1 MTESP
6 EIFVDVI
13 LPIPLPRLFTYWVP
27 PDMAGNLQSG
37 IRVVVPFG
45 KKKQYSGIIF
55 SVHQNKPA
63 DYETKPILSVLET
76 SPIVNSA
83 QLDFWQWMAEYYQC
97 TLGEVYKAALPS
109 GLKLESETRVYY
121 NPDYIQVDE
130 LPEKVVKTLS
140 FLAEKK
146 FCSVQE
152 INTYLNQKS
161 SMSILQKLMEEGAV
175 FVSERLKESYK
186 AKTENHLRIG
196 ENYRTEQQLHEAFN
210 VLEKAPRQLNL
221 LMTLIQKTGGAG
233 MALKGTGI
241 ARKNLLEENNS
252 ATAALGELIKKGIFE
267 QYAHEVGRLD
277 RSIEE
282 VQQKNSFSPA
292 QQKAHLEI
300 EKTFEDQTVVLFH
313 GVTSSGKTEV
323 YIHLIEKHLNQGQQ
337 VLYLLPE
344 IALTTQITTRLK
356 RHFGNKLGIYHSK
369 FSSEERV
376 EVYRDLLENQNYQVI
391 LGVRSSIFLPFH
403 NLGLVI
409 VDEEH
414 EHSFK
419 QFDPA
424 PRYHARDAAIMLAH
438 KHGAKVLLGTATPSI
453 ESYYN
458 AKKGKYGLVELHTRF
473 EDIKLPRI
481 LVANTREAR
490 RKKQMKSH
498 FTPLLLEHVEESLR
512 NHQQVILFQN
522 RRGFSPFMECK
533 VCSWVPRCNFCDVS
547 MTYHKK
553 LNQLVCHY
561 CGHTVTT
568 PSTCKACGSP
578 ALSTQGFGTEK
589 IEEEIKLMFPDA
601 KVSRMDLD
609 TTRSKKSY
617 QNIISD
623 FEEGKVD
630 ILIGTQMITK
640 GLDFDNVSVVG
651 ILNAD
656 NMLNIPDF
664 RAFERGFQMMAQVSG
679 RAGRKNKQGTV
690 VLQTASPEHPII
702 GYVIENDY
710 ETMYRTQIEERQM
723 YKYPPF
729 FRLINLT
736 LKHKHKGVVDKAA
749 EELAN
754 RLRAIFGERVLGP
767 QEPPVARVQ
776 NQYLTRIILKFEKGH
791 SPSYVKQLMNDAA
804 NAILSKQQWRYVT
817 IQTDVDPL

>member
-1 MTESP
+1 MTVP
-6 EIFVDVI
+6 ETFVDVI
-13 LPIPLPRLFTYWVP
+13 LPVPLPRLFTYCVP
-27 PDMAGNLQSG
+27 PEMAEIPEPG

-45 KKKQYSGIIF
+45 KKKQYSGIVF
-55 SVHQNKPA
+55 SVHQNKPK
-63 DYETKPILSVLET
+63 DYETKPILSILES
-76 SPIVNSA
+76 SPIVTSA
-83 QLDFWQWMAEYYQC
+83 QLAFWEWMAEYYQC

-121 NPDYIQVDE
+121 NPDYVQLDD
-130 LPEKVVKTLS
+130 LPEKATKTLL
-140 FLAEKK
+140 FLSEKK
-146 FCSVQE
+146 VCTVQE
-152 INTYLNQKS
+152 INTFLGQKS
-161 SMSILQKLMEEGAV
+161 SMPLLHKLMEEGAV

-186 AKTENHLRIG
+186 AKTENHLRIA
-196 ENYRTEQQLHEAFN
+196 EPYRTEQKLHEAFN

-221 LMTLIQKTGGAG
+221 LMTLIQKAGGAG
-233 MALKGTGI
+233 NALKGQSV
-241 ARKNLLEENNS
+241 ARKELLEENSS
-252 ATAALGELIKKGIFE
+252 ATAALNELIKKDIFE
-267 QYAHEVGRLD
+267 QFPMEIGRLD
-277 RSIEE
+277 LSKDKI
-282 VQQKNSFSPA
+282 QQKSSFSPA
-292 QQKAHLEI
+292 QHKAYEEI
-300 EKTFEDQTVVLFH
+300 EKAFEQQTVVLFH
-313 GVTSSGKTEV
+313 GVTSSGKTEI
-323 YIHLIEKHLNQGQQ
+323 YIHLIEKHLSRGEQ

-391 LGVRSSIFLPFH
+391 LGVRSSIFLPFN

-424 PRYHARDAAIMLAH
+424 PRYHARDAGIMLAH
-438 KHGAKVLLGTATPSI
+438 KHKAKVLLGTATPAI

-458 AKKGKYGLVELHTRF
+458 AQKGKYALVELKTRH
-473 EDIKLPRI
+473 EDIQLPRI
-481 LVANTREAR
+481 LVADTREAR

-498 FTPLLLEHVEESLR
+498 FTPLLLEHIQQSLDDK
-512 NHQQVILFQN
+512 QQVILFQN
-522 RRGFSPFMECK
+522 RRGFSPFLECN
-533 VCSWVPRCNFCDVS
+533 VCSWVPKCNYCDVS

-553 LNQLVCHY
+553 MNQLVCHY

-568 PSTCKACGSP
+568 PSTCNACGSP

-589 IEEEIKLMFPDA
+589 IEEEIKLMFPESR
-601 KVSRMDLD
+601 VSRMDLD

-617 QNIISD
+617 QKIISD
-623 FEEGKVD
+623 FEDGKVD

-690 VLQTASPEHPII
+690 VLQTSSPDHPII
-702 GYVIENDY
+702 GYVVENDY
-710 ETMYRTQIEERQM
+710 QTMYRTQIEERQL
-723 YKYPPF
+723 YKYPPYY
-729 FRLINLT
+729 RLINLT
-736 LKHKHKGVVDKAA
+736 LRHKNKGVVEKAA
-749 EELAN
+749 DELAA
-754 RLRAIFGERVLGP
+754 RLRAIFRDRVLGP

-776 NQYLTRIILKFEKGH
+776 NLYLTRIILKFEKGH
-791 SPSYVKQLMNDAA
+791 APSYVKQLMNDAT
-804 NAILSKQQWRYVT
+804 NAILSQPQWKYVT

>member
-1 MTESP
+1 MTNP

-27 PDMAGNLQSG
+27 PDMVENLEPG

-45 KKKQYSGIIF
+45 KKKQYSGIVF
-55 SVHQNKPA
+55 LVHQNKPA
-63 DYETKPILSVLET
+63 DYETKPILSVLEST
-76 SPIVNSA
+76 PIVNAS

-97 TLGEVYKAALPS
+97 TMGEVYKAALPS

-121 NPDYIQVDE
+121 NPDYIQLDD
-130 LPEKVVKTLS
+130 LPDKAIKVLS
-140 FLAEKK
+140 LLSEKK
-146 FCSVQE
+146 VCSIQE
-152 INTYLNQKS
+152 INTFLNQKS
-161 SMSILQKLMEEGAV
+161 SMTLLHKLMEEGAV

-186 AKTENHLRIG
+186 AKTENYLRIT
-196 ENYRTEQQLHEAFN
+196 ENYRTEQKLHEAFDL
-210 VLEKAPRQLNL
+210 LEKAPRQLNL
-221 LMTLIQKTGGAG
+221 LMTLIQKTGGTG
-233 MALKGTGI
+233 NVLKGTGI
-241 ARKNLLEENNS
+241 ARKDLLDENNS
-252 ATAALGELIKKGIFE
+252 AATALNELIKKEIFE
-267 QYAHEVGRLD
+267 QYALEVGRLE
-277 RSIEE
+277 RTTEA
-282 VQQKNSFSPA
+282 VQQKNSFSTA
-292 QQKAHLEI
+292 QQTAYNAI
-300 EKTFEDQTVVLFH
+300 EKAFEDQTVVLFH
-313 GVTSSGKTEV
+313 GVTSSGKTEI
-323 YIHLIEKHLNQGQQ
+323 YIHLIEKHLGRGEQ

-424 PRYHARDAAIMLAH
+424 PRYHARDAGIMLAH

-458 AKKGKYGLVELHTRF
+458 ARKGKYALVELNTRH
-473 EDIKLPRI
+473 EDIQLPRI
-481 LVANTREAR
+481 LITDTREAR

-498 FTPLLLEHVEESLR
+498 FTPLLLEHVQESLQ
-512 NHQQVILFQN
+512 NKQQVILFQN
-522 RRGFSPFMECK
+522 RRGFSPFLECK
-533 VCSWVPRCNFCDVS
+533 VCSWVPKCKFCDVS

-561 CGHTVTT
+561 CGYTVTT
-568 PSTCKACGSP
+568 PTTCNACGSP

-589 IEEEIKLMFPDA
+589 IEEEIQLMFPDA

-617 QNIISD
+617 QKIISD
-623 FEEGKVD
+623 FEDGRVD

-679 RAGRKNKQGTV
+679 RAGRKYKQGTV
-690 VLQTASPEHPII
+690 VLQTSSPEHPII
-702 GYVIENDY
+702 GYVVENDY
-710 ETMYRTQIEERQM
+710 QTMYRTQIEERQL

-729 FRLINLT
+729 YRLINLT
-736 LKHKHKGVVDKAA
+736 LKHKNKGVVEKAA
-749 EELAN
+749 DELAG

-791 SPSYVKQLMNDAA
+791 SPSYVKKLMNDAT
-804 NAILSKQQWRYVT
+804 NAILSRPQWKYVT

>member
-1 MTESP
+1 MTDP

-13 LPIPLPRLFTYWVP
+13 LPIPLPRLFTYCVP
-27 PDMAGNLQSG
+27 PDMVENLEPG

-45 KKKQYSGIIF
+45 KKKQYSGIVF
-55 SVHQNKPA
+55 SVHQNKPT
-63 DYETKPILSVLET
+63 DYETKPILSVLES
-76 SPIVNSA
+76 SPIVNTS

-121 NPDYIQVDE
+121 NPDYIQLDD
-130 LPEKVVKTLS
+130 LPEKAIKVLS
-140 FLAEKK
+140 LLSEKK
-146 FCSVQE
+146 VCSIQE
-152 INTYLNQKS
+152 INTFLNQKS
-161 SMSILQKLMEEGAV
+161 SVALLHKLMEENAV

-186 AKTENHLRIG
+186 AKTENYLRIA
-196 ENYRTEQQLHEAFN
+196 ENYRSEQKLHEAFDL
-210 VLEKAPRQLNL
+210 LEKAPRQLNL

-233 MALKGTGI
+233 NVLKGTGI
-241 ARKNLLEENNS
+241 ARKDLLDENNS
-252 ATAALGELIKKGIFE
+252 ATSALNELIKKEIFE
-267 QYAHEVGRLD
+267 QYALEVGRL
-277 RSIEE
+277 EQTTE
-282 VQQKNSFSPA
+282 AVQQKSTFSPA
-292 QQKAHLEI
+292 QQTAYDAI
-300 EKTFEDQTVVLFH
+300 EKAFEDQIVVLFH
-313 GVTSSGKTEV
+313 GVTSSGKTEI
-323 YIHLIEKHLNQGQQ
+323 YIHLIEKHLNRGEQ

-424 PRYHARDAAIMLAH
+424 PRYHARDAGIMLAH

-458 AKKGKYGLVELHTRF
+458 ARKGKYALVELNTRH
-473 EDIKLPRI
+473 EDIQLPRI
-481 LVANTREAR
+481 LITDTREAR

-498 FTPLLLEHVEESLR
+498 FTPLMLEHVQESLQ
-512 NHQQVILFQN
+512 NKQQVILFQN
-522 RRGFSPFMECK
+522 RRGFSPFLECN
-533 VCSWVPRCNFCDVS
+533 VCSWVPKCNFCDVS

-553 LNQLVCHY
+553 MNQLVCHY

-568 PSTCKACGSP
+568 PSTCNACGSP
-578 ALSTQGFGTEK
+578 ALSTHGFGTEK
-589 IEEEIKLMFPDA
+589 IEEEIQLMFPDA
-601 KVSRMDLD
+601 RVSRMDLD

-617 QNIISD
+617 QKIISD
-623 FEEGKVD
+623 FEDGRVD

-679 RAGRKNKQGTV
+679 RAGRKHKQGTV
-690 VLQTASPEHPII
+690 VLQTSSPEHPII
-702 GYVIENDY
+702 GYVVENDY
-710 ETMYRTQIEERQM
+710 QTMYRTQIEERQL

-729 FRLINLT
+729 YRLINLT
-736 LKHKHKGVVDKAA
+736 LKHKSKGVVEKAA
-749 EELAN
+749 DELAG

-791 SPSYVKQLMNDAA
+791 SPSYVKQLMNDAT
-804 NAILSKQQWRYVT
+804 NAILSRPQWKYVT
-817 IQTDVDPL
+817 ILTDVDPL

>member
-1 MTESP
+1 MTQP
-6 EIFVDVI
+6 DTFVDVI
-13 LPIPLPRLFTYWVP
+13 LPIPIPRLFTYQVP
-27 PDMAGNLQSG
+27 EDLTGNLESG

-45 KKKQYSGIIF
+45 KKKQYSGIVF
-55 SVHQNKPA
+55 SIHHNKPA
-63 DYETKPILSVLET
+63 DYETKPILSVLE
-76 SPIVNSA
+76 SNPIVNSA

-121 NPDYIQVDE
+121 NPDYIQLDD
-130 LPEKVVKTLS
+130 LPEKATKLLS
-140 FLAEKK
+140 FLSEKRV
-146 FCSVQE
+146 CSVQE
-152 INTYLNQKS
+152 INNFLEQKS
-161 SMSILQKLMEEGAV
+161 SMALLQKLMEEGAV
-175 FVSERLKESYK
+175 FVSERLRESYK

-196 ENYRTEQQLHEAFN
+196 DNYRSEEGLHEAFN
-210 VLEKAPRQLNL
+210 ILEKAPRQLNL

-233 MALKGTGI
+233 NALKGQGLS
-241 ARKNLLEENNS
+241 RKHLLNENNS
-252 ATAALGELIKKGIFE
+252 AAGALGELVKKGIFE
-267 QYAHEVGRLD
+267 QYAHETGRLD
-277 RSIEE
+277 RTEKA
-282 VQQKNSFSPA
+282 VKQKNIFSPA
-292 QQKAHLEI
+292 QQKAFDEI
-300 EKTFEDQTVVLFH
+300 EKAFEEQTVVLFH

-323 YIHLIEKHLNQGQQ
+323 YIHLIEKYINQGQQ

-376 EVYRDLLENQNYQVI
+376 EVYRDLLENQNYKVI
-391 LGVRSSIFLPFH
+391 LGVRSSIFLPFK
-403 NLGLVI
+403 NLGLII

-424 PRYHARDAAIMLAH
+424 PRYHARDAGIMLGH

-458 AKKGKYGLVELHTRF
+458 AKKGKYALVELHSRF
-473 EDIKLPRI
+473 EDIQLPKI
-481 LVANTREAR
+481 LIADTREAR

-498 FTPLLLEHVEESLR
+498 FTPLLLEHLEEALQ
-512 NHQQVILFQN
+512 NKQQAILFQN
-522 RRGFSPFMECK
+522 RRGFSPFLECN
-533 VCSWVPRCNFCDVS
+533 VCSWVPKCDFCDVS
-547 MTYHKK
+547 LTYHKK
-553 LNQLVCHY
+553 MNQLVCHY

-589 IEEEIKLMFPDA
+589 IEEEIKIIFPDA
-601 KVSRMDLD
+601 EVSRMDLD

-617 QNIISD
+617 QKIIAD
-623 FEEGKVD
+623 FEEGNVD

-690 VLQTASPEHPII
+690 VLQTASPDHPII
-702 GYVIENDY
+702 GYVVENDY
-710 ETMYRTQIEERQM
+710 KTMYNTQIEERQLF
-723 YKYPPF
+723 KYPPYY
-729 FRLINLT
+729 RLINLT

-749 EELAN
+749 TELAA
-754 RLRAIFGERVLGP
+754 RLKSIFGERVLGP
-767 QEPPVARVQ
+767 QEPPVAKVQ
-776 NQYLTRIILKFEKGH
+776 NQYLTRIIIKFEKGH
-791 SPSYVKQLMNDAA
+791 SPAYVKKLMNDATD
-804 NAILSKQQWRYVT
+804 AILSRQAWRYVT